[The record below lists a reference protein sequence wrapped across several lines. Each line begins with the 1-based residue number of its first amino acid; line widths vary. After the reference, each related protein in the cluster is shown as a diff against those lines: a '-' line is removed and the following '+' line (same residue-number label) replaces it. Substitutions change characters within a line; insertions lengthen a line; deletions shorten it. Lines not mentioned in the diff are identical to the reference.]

1 MRRSTDVQPVLPD
14 WVHCGPD
21 RHPAASGAVL
31 MDELLTRED
40 VEEAMAY
47 LGMIDPKASQN
58 IPLHETIVGHLIVA
72 TARKLRH
79 LEQLA
84 H

>member
-1 MRRSTDVQPVLPD
+1 
-14 WVHCGPD
+14 
-21 RHPAASGAVL
+21 

-72 TARKLRH
+72 TARKLRR